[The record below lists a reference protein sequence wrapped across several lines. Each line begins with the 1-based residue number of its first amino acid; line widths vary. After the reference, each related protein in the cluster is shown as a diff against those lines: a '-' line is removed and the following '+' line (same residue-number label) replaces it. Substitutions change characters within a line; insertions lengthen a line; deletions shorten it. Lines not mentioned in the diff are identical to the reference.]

1 MIICGITE
9 TVCQNCTTNCKHQ
22 IKEDEKKVDKNDNI
36 KTVCGT
42 SEK

>member
-22 IKEDEKKVDKNDNI
+22 IKEDEKPVDKKKGDKNDNS
-36 KTVCGT
+36 K
-42 SEK
+42 